1 MVVTSLEM
9 VATSLVKVATSLV
22 IMATSLVMVATSLV
36 MVEKSVE
43 NKLAK
48 LYETRKL
55 GTSRKKYTLER
66 ALHLFCLFICLKR
79 GQGKLSY
86 QDDHYTLERAFKP
99 SYTFSSI

>member
-48 LYETRKL
+48 LYETRK
-55 GTSRKKYTLER
+55 KYTLER

-79 GQGKLSY
+79 GQGKK
-86 QDDHYTLERAFKP
+86 R
-99 SYTFSSI
+99 